1 MTEAEIVAANAI
13 RLVEQERE
21 LKAIRAKQEAQEEAL
36 QSMRDVIT
44 ITHESWRKETT
55 ALLNKIAQKR
65 GDDYMTIRHE
75 SYVALNERMGVS
87 VEIRLKN
94 ARDRMIENGYS
105 KSRINQLNVLDII
118 EQDKKLVEGYLAVVK
133 DMAIKYGVA

>member
-1 MTEAEIVAANAI
+1 
-13 RLVEQERE
+13 
-21 LKAIRAKQEAQEEAL
+21 
-36 QSMRDVIT
+36 
-44 ITHESWRKETT
+44 
-55 ALLNKIAQKR
+55 
-65 GDDYMTIRHE
+65 
-75 SYVALNERMGVS
+75 MGVS